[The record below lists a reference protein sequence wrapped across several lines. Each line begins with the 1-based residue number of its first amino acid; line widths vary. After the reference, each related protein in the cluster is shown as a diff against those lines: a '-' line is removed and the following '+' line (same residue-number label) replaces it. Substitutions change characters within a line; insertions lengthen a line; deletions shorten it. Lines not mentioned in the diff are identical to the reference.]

1 MKLAATLRLFAA
13 FGFAAALANAGTI
26 QFICNS
32 NVDAATCDYLNGNVA
47 GDYNKTFV
55 NANASIYIGFGATSL
70 ASSTTVR
77 NFLAFTD
84 YQSRLQNNYNT
95 YGDAVQGQALTSLS
109 NVDSDSYYGSNDVKV
124 TSALGR
130 ALGIADA
137 DLGGVVATADSG
149 CTMGTAGCY
158 DGVITMSNAANFYYD
173 QNGGTI
179 GGTQYDF
186 YAAVEHEVDEILGT
200 SSCIKTTDASHKL
213 VDGCD
218 ASDPNKPANVSG
230 LPSAIDLY
238 RYTSL
243 GNLAFNNEVIGLA
256 GATGNAYFSYNG
268 GATNGA
274 SGFLYNTDANGDDY
288 ADFISNCAGT
298 SFSIQDAE
306 GCKGKE
312 QGLTI
317 LNDGGGEIN
326 LLRAAGYDLAAPEPG
341 TLAACGLGMGLI
353 ALFQLRRRVA
363 RRPSQA

>member
-1 MKLAATLRLFAA
+1 MKFSLRLFAA
-13 FGFAAALANAGTI
+13 FGFAAALGHAGTI
-26 QFICNS
+26 QFLCDGS
-32 NVDAATCDYLNGNVA
+32 VDAATCSYLNNNVA
-47 GDYNKTFV
+47 SDYNKTFV
-55 NANASIYIGFGATSL
+55 NANASVYIRFGDTSL

-77 NFLAFTD
+77 NFLSFTD
-84 YQSRLQNNYNT
+84 FQSRLQNNYNT
-95 YGDAVQGQALTSLS
+95 YGDAVQGQALTALS

-124 TSALGR
+124 TSAEGR

-137 DLGGVVATADSG
+137 DLGGVVAAANSV

-158 DGVITMSNAANFYYD
+158 DGVITMSDAANFYYD

-200 SSCIKTTDASHKL
+200 SSCIKTTDGSGKL
-213 VDGCD
+213 TDPCD
-218 ASDPNKPANVSG
+218 RSDANTPSGVTG

-238 RYTSL
+238 RYTSV
-243 GNLAFNNEVIGLA
+243 GNLAFNNSVIGLT

-274 SGFLYNTDANGDDY
+274 SGFLYNTNANGDDY
-288 ADFISNCAGT
+288 ADFIANCTGT

-312 QGLTI
+312 QGLSI
-317 LNDGGGEIN
+317 LNDGGGEVN
-326 LLRAAGYDLAAPEPG
+326 VLRAAGYDLAPEPG
-341 TLAACGLGMGLI
+341 TLVICGLGIGL
-353 ALFQLRRRVA
+353 LLLRRRGA
-363 RRPSQA
+363 SR